1 MTIRARAHP
10 TVAMLAAAIWLAGAA
25 QSGGQGRYTW
35 QSGSGP
41 DGQATASIF
50 SMNTLSVGSS
60 RVIDYHPTLT
70 IACRPGDAANWSV
83 ALQLKDPISAR
94 AAANVSVRLDN
105 GEESIEQW
113 SPGFQSRGFS
123 KQGSSEV
130 ARLLQAKRL
139 RLSWRFGL
147 LTGRGEAIFD
157 LSGIEGAVSA
167 LAQACGID
175 LPRA

>member
-10 TVAMLAAAIWLAGAA
+10 TVAVLAAAIWLAGAGL
-25 QSGGQGRYTW
+25 SVGQGRYTW
-35 QSGSGP
+35 QPGSGP

-50 SMNTLSVGSS
+50 SLNTLSVGSS

-70 IACRPGDAANWSV
+70 IACRPGGTGHWSV

-105 GEESIEQW
+105 GGETIEQW
-113 SPGFQSRGFS
+113 TPGFQGRGFS
-123 KQGSSEV
+123 KAGRGEV
-130 ARLLQAKRL
+130 ARLLQSKRL

-147 LTGRGEAIFD
+147 LAGRGEAIFD
-157 LSGIEGAVSA
+157 LSGIDGAITA
-167 LAQACGID
+167 LADKCGID
-175 LPRA
+175 PPRR